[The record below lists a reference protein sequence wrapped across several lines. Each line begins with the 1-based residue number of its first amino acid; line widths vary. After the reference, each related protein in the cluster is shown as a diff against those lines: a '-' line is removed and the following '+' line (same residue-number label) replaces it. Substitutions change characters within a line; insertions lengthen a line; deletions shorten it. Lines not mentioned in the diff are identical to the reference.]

1 MKQFVKQKMMLEFRF
16 KHKDYELRA
25 CPKHLA
31 RFEKSDPNETIDFVK
46 WKTRDDGTKYCF
58 SIAYWCRGPEGYS
71 LNFVGN
77 RFVDNVAEEDVPILW
92 QAITMAQKTLDSWFN
107 MTKGDESK

>member
-1 MKQFVKQKMMLEFRF
+1 MMLEFSF
-16 KHKDYELRA
+16 KYKDYELRA

-31 RFEKSDPNETIDFVK
+31 HITESDPNETIDFVK

-58 SIAYWCRGPEGYS
+58 SIAYWQRSSEGYS

-77 RFVDNVAEEDVPILW
+77 RFVDNVEKEDVSMLW

-107 MTKGDESK
+107 MTEGDEE

>member
-1 MKQFVKQKMMLEFRF
+1 MMLEFRF

-58 SIAYWCRGPEGYS
+58 SIAFWKRGSEGYS

-77 RFVDNVAEEDVPILW
+77 RFVDNVVEKDVPTLW

-107 MTKGDESK
+107 MTEGDESE